1 MDQLLEGK
9 RRQRFVKRSFSCLRW
24 GKTCFNA
31 LMALTMVVSIARPL
45 INRGKTMPLSR
56 NLNAGG

>member
-1 MDQLLEGK
+1 LLLEVG
-9 RRQRFVKRSFSCLRW
+9 QNLL
-24 GKTCFNA
+24 NA